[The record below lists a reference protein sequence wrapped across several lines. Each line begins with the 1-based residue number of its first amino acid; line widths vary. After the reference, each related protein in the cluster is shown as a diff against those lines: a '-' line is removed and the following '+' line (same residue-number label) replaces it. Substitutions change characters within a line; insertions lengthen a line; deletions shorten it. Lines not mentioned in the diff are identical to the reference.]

1 MKAYLVT
8 EGELV
13 NERQRVTEGESVAR
27 KDKAGKEREREKI
40 LRITQGLIF
49 IYLLILVLLKEI

>member
-1 MKAYLVT
+1 MKAYSVT

-27 KDKAGKEREREKI
+27 KDKAGKEREKI

-49 IYLLILVLLKEI
+49 MYLLILVLLKEI